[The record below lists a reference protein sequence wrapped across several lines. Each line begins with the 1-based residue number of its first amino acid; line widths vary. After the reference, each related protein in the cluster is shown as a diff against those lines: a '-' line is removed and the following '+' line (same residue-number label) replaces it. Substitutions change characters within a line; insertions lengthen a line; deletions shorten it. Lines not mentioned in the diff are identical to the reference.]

1 MSKRKFSGSI
11 NGKGYYIALILC
23 AVAIGISGYLYYAN
37 QKEDSPQLGGQ
48 DISVQATDPV
58 EEDNVPVGVTVPDAE
73 QVVNPTE
80 PKPTVIRKPIQTAS
94 PLEGEVV
101 AAYAMDALSYNPTT
115 RDWRTH
121 DGMDLAAEAGT
132 AVLAAADGTVYTV
145 YEDETMGHTVVI
157 RHQDGYVTCY
167 ASLGEDVA
175 VAPGDTV
182 KLGQKI
188 GTVGNSALLES
199 ALGDHIHFSVTR
211 DDEPIDPQ
219 SFLSG
224 K

>member
-1 MSKRKFSGSI
+1 MRNKKFGSAT
-11 NGKGYYIALILC
+11 GKGYYIALILC

-58 EEDNVPVGVTVPDAE
+58 EEDNVPVGVTVPDAQ

-167 ASLGEDVA
+167 ASLSEDVA

>member
-1 MSKRKFSGSI
+1 MRNKKFGSAT
-11 NGKGYYIALILC
+11 GKGYYIALILC

-219 SFLSG
+219 SFLAG

>member
-1 MSKRKFSGSI
+1 MRNKKFGSA

-37 QKEDSPQLGGQ
+37 QTDDTPQLGGQ
-48 DISVQATDPV
+48 DINVVATEPVQD
-58 EEDNVPVGVTVPDAE
+58 DVPAGVTVPNTDEEAE
-73 QVVNPTE
+73 ATE
-80 PKPTVIRKPIQTAS
+80 PKPTVVRKPIQTGS

-121 DGMDLAAEAGT
+121 NGIDLAAEAG
-132 AVLAAADGTVYTV
+132 APVYAAAEGTVYTV

-167 ASLGEDVA
+167 SSLGEDVA

-188 GTVGNSALLES
+188 GIVGNSALLES
-199 ALGDHIHFSVTR
+199 ALGDHIHFSVTQN
-211 DDEPIDPQ
+211 DEPIDPQ
-219 SFLSG
+219 KFLAG

>member
-1 MSKRKFSGSI
+1 MSNKKFGSAT
-11 NGKGYYIALILC
+11 GKGYYIALILC

-80 PKPTVIRKPIQTAS
+80 AKPTVIRKPIQTAS

-101 AAYAMDALSYNPTT
+101 AVYAMDALSYNPTT

-145 YEDETMGHTVVI
+145 YEDETMGMTVVI
-157 RHQDGYVTCY
+157 RHAGGYVTKY
-167 ASLGEDVA
+167 ASLAKEVS
-175 VAPGDTV
+175 VVPGDKV
-182 KLGQKI
+182 LLGQQI
-188 GTVGNSALLES
+188 GTVGTSALLEN
-199 ALGDHIHFSVTR
+199 AVGEHVHFSVTC
-211 DDEPIDPQ
+211 DDKAVDPAE
-219 SFLSG
+219 FL
-224 K
+224 KQN

>member
-1 MSKRKFSGSI
+1 MRNKKFGSAT
-11 NGKGYYIALILC
+11 GKGYYIALILC

-58 EEDNVPVGVTVPDAE
+58 EEDNVPVGVTVPDAQ

-219 SFLSG
+219 SFLAG
-224 K
+224 E

>member
-1 MSKRKFSGSI
+1 MRNKKFGSAT
-11 NGKGYYIALILC
+11 GKGYYIALILC

-58 EEDNVPVGVTVPDAE
+58 EEDNVPVGVTVPDAQ

-219 SFLSG
+219 TFLSG

>member
-1 MSKRKFSGSI
+1 MRNKKFGSAT
-11 NGKGYYIALILC
+11 GKGYYIALILC

-219 SFLSG
+219 SFLAG
-224 K
+224 E

>member
-1 MSKRKFSGSI
+1 MSNKKFGSAT
-11 NGKGYYIALILC
+11 GKGYYIALILC

-37 QKEDSPQLGGQ
+37 QKEETPQLGGQ
-48 DISVQATDPV
+48 DIGVIATEPVQ
-58 EEDNVPVGVTVPDAE
+58 EDVPAGVTVPNADEEAE
-73 QVVNPTE
+73 ATE
-80 PKPTVIRKPIQTAS
+80 PKPTVVHKPIQTAS

-121 DGMDLAAEAGT
+121 NGIDLAAEAGSS
-132 AVLAAADGTVYTV
+132 VHAAAEGTVYTV

-167 ASLGEDVA
+167 SSLGEDVA
-175 VAPGDTV
+175 VAPGDQVT
-182 KLGQKI
+182 LGQKI
-188 GTVGNSALLES
+188 GTVGNSALMES

-211 DDEPIDPQ
+211 NDEPVDPQ
-219 SFLSG
+219 KFLAG
-224 K
+224 

>member
-1 MSKRKFSGSI
+1 MRNKKFGSAT
-11 NGKGYYIALILC
+11 GKGYYIALILC

-48 DISVQATDPV
+48 DIAVQATDPV
-58 EEDNVPVGVTVPDAE
+58 QDNVPVAATVPDPSQAT
-73 QVVNPTE
+73 QPTE
-80 PKPTVIRKPIQTAS
+80 PKPTVVRKPIQTAS
-94 PLEGEVV
+94 PLEGQVV
-101 AAYAMDALSYNPTT
+101 ATYAMDALSYNPTT

-121 DGMDLAAEAGT
+121 NGIDLAAEAGT
-132 AVLAAADGTVYTV
+132 SVCAAAEGMVYTV

-167 ASLGEDVA
+167 SSLGEDVA

-182 KLGQKI
+182 TLGQKI

-211 DDEPIDPQ
+211 NDEPIDPQ
-219 SFLSG
+219 AFLSG
-224 K
+224 E